1 MALCYIKLFYDWLE
15 VTAELTFE
23 EKGRLIDALV
33 AYARGEERRL
43 TGNERF
49 VFPMFR
55 SQIDRD
61 AAAYAEVSAKR
72 RSAGSKGG
80 RQRLANASRCN
91 HEKGEGEDENEGH
104 GEANGKENGKES
116 RTMGVYRAPPA
127 VDEIQRFME
136 ELAVATGLTV
146 DTARS
151 AERFWNHRQGQ
162 GWNIRDWRPL
172 AQNWLEED
180 AHTQRILEKSNPA
193 LAYEQRHDNDYA
205 TCYVDLL
212 ACADDE
218 LEA

>member
-80 RQRLANASRCN
+80 KQKLANASKCN
-91 HEKGEGEDENEGH
+91 QDEGQDEGNEKENE
-104 GEANGKENGKES
+104 KES

-180 AHTQRILEKSNPA
+180 AHKKRMLEQSNPA
-193 LAYEQRHDNDYA
+193 LA
-205 TCYVDLL
+205 
-212 ACADDE
+212 
-218 LEA
+218 